1 MKLYIAEKPSLARA
15 LVDVLPKPHRKQ
27 DGYIQCGE
35 GITVSWCIGHLLE
48 QAQPEVYNPQYK
60 RWQLSDLPIIPHK
73 WRLLPKPE
81 TKKQLDI
88 LVNLIQRADEIVHV
102 GDPDREGQL
111 LIDEVL
117 NYSQLSADKW
127 KGVKRCLVN
136 DLNEH

>member
-1 MKLYIAEKPSLARA
+1 
-15 LVDVLPKPHRKQ
+15 
-27 DGYIQCGE
+27 
-35 GITVSWCIGHLLE
+35 
-48 QAQPEVYNPQYK
+48 
-60 RWQLSDLPIIPHK
+60 
-73 WRLLPKPE
+73 PE

-136 DLNEH
+136 DLNEHAVRRALENIKQNSEFIPLSTSALARARADWLYGINMSRLCTIKGQQ